1 MIVQTCD
8 FKTRFLEI
16 TNRKERGKY
25 YSDLGSLECFKKG
38 FRKYFNN
45 KVKFQNAGGSTK
57 VTNPFCKRNTQL
69 SEFGRDATSMLRGDE
84 HYT

>member
-16 TNRKERGKY
+16 TDRKERGKY

-38 FRKYFNN
+38 LRKYFNN

-57 VTNPFCKRNTQL
+57 VTHPTL
-69 SEFGRDATSMLRGDE
+69 
-84 HYT
+84 